1 MDATE
6 DDEHTTM
13 RLLDD
18 DDAEEAAH
26 AAYVASVRRTTT
38 NGTATT
44 DGGPPPPRRR
54 RRRGGRGRRE
64 RGGDVDAN
72 RRFDFFND
80 DDGRA
85 DDATTTGVD
94 DDDDD
99 ADVDEE
105 ELVDDDD
112 EDVDDAEEDDE
123 EEEEAEEEEDEED
136 EEDVEDAYEEERLAE
151 EGETEEDG
159 MGTIKV
165 IRSGSGDATGTSMTS
180 VDADAVISRT
190 LSDEDD
196 EDGGVAVD
204 WSDLGNRRARAT
216 LKDLNAILG
225 SEREFKREKKREIGH
240 LAVWSVASAKQ
251 GNGVELLR
259 DDDLGTFWQSD
270 GAQPHVVNAQ
280 FQHKVE
286 LCEIAL
292 WCEFK
297 MDESYTPA
305 MISIRAGTS
314 CHDFKEVRCVE
325 LFKPNGW
332 VRIRLDRERG
342 AVSPYLRA
350 YFIQIAVLANHQN
363 GRDTHVRQIKIFGPR
378 RDQARALGR
387 SLQLDFKSPKFT
399 AYSSVR

>member
-1 MDATE
+1 
-6 DDEHTTM
+6 M

-18 DDAEEAAH
+18 DDDDDEASH
-26 AAYVASVRRTTT
+26 AAYVASVRRT
-38 NGTATT
+38 AAA
-44 DGGPPPPRRR
+44 DGLPPPGARGEGRRR
-54 RRRGGRGRRE
+54 RVRGGGDDDEVGSRRL
-64 RGGDVDAN
+64 
-72 RRFDFFND
+72 DFFN
-80 DDGRA
+80 G
-85 DDATTTGVD
+85 D
-94 DDDDD
+94 DDDDIDDDEDD
-99 ADVDEE
+99 AFGDEE

-112 EDVDDAEEDDE
+112 DDDDDE
-123 EEEEAEEEEDEED
+123 DAEEEEAAEEEDA
-136 EEDVEDAYEEERLAE
+136 EDAYEEERLAE
-151 EGETEEDG
+151 EDRAEEEDG
-159 MGTIKV
+159 VGTIKV
-165 IRSGSGDATGTSMTS
+165 IRSGSGDATGTSTS
-180 VDADAVISRT
+180 ADADAVISRT

-196 EDGGVAVD
+196 ESGGVGGD
-204 WSDLGNRRARAT
+204 WSDLSDVDASTRGNRRVLSTA
-216 LKDLNAILG
+216 KDLNAVLG
-225 SEREFKREKKREIGH
+225 SEREFRREKKREIGH

-297 MDESYTPA
+297 MDESYTPS

-342 AVSPYLRA
+342 TVSPYLRA
-350 YFIQIAVLANHQN
+350 YFIQVAVLANHQN

-399 AYSSVR
+399 AYASVR

>member
-1 MDATE
+1 
-6 DDEHTTM
+6 M

-26 AAYVASVRRTTT
+26 AAYVASVRRRT
-38 NGTATT
+38 NGTNAS
-44 DGGPPPPRRR
+44 DGGPPPRRR
-54 RRRGGRGRRE
+54 RGRGE
-64 RGGDVDAN
+64 RDGDVDAN

-85 DDATTTGVD
+85 DGDATTTGG
-94 DDDDD
+94 DD

-105 ELVDDDD
+105 ELVDD
-112 EDVDDAEEDDE
+112 EDGDS
-123 EEEEAEEEEDEED
+123 AEEEEDDDEEDAEED
-136 EEDVEDAYEEERLAE
+136 EEEAEDAYEEERLAE
-151 EGETEEDG
+151 EGEAEEDG

-165 IRSGSGDATGTSMTS
+165 IRSGSVDATGTSTTS

-196 EDGGVAVD
+196 EDGGGAVD
-204 WSDLGNRRARAT
+204 WSDLDNRRVRAT

-280 FQHKVE
+280 FQHKME

>member
-1 MDATE
+1 
-6 DDEHTTM
+6 M

-26 AAYVASVRRTTT
+26 AAYVASVRRRTT
-38 NGTATT
+38 NGTDAS
-44 DGGPPPPRRR
+44 DGGPPPRRR
-54 RRRGGRGRRE
+54 RGRGE
-64 RGGDVDAN
+64 RDGDVDAN

-85 DDATTTGVD
+85 DGDATTTGG
-94 DDDDD
+94 DD

-105 ELVDDDD
+105 ELVDDD
-112 EDVDDAEEDDE
+112 EDGDS
-123 EEEEAEEEEDEED
+123 AEEEEDDDEEDAEED
-136 EEDVEDAYEEERLAE
+136 EEEAEDAYEEERLAE
-151 EGETEEDG
+151 EGEAEEDG

-165 IRSGSGDATGTSMTS
+165 IRSGSGDATGTSTTS

-196 EDGGVAVD
+196 EDGGGAVD
-204 WSDLGNRRARAT
+204 WSDLGNRRVRAT

-280 FQHKVE
+280 FQHKME

>member
-1 MDATE
+1 
-6 DDEHTTM
+6 M

-18 DDAEEAAH
+18 DDADEAAH
-26 AAYVASVRRTTT
+26 AAYVASVRRTT
-38 NGTATT
+38 NGTPTTT
-44 DGGPPPPRRR
+44 DGVPPPRRR
-54 RRRGGRGRRE
+54 GRRQ
-64 RGGDVDAN
+64 RGGDVAVVAN

-80 DDGRA
+80 DGRA
-85 DDATTTGVD
+85 GDATTTTTTTTTTGAD
-94 DDDDD
+94 AD

-112 EDVDDAEEDDE
+112 DAEEDDDAE
-123 EEEEAEEEEDEED
+123 DDDEEEEDAEED
-136 EEDVEDAYEEERLAE
+136 EEEVEDAYEEERLAE
-151 EGETEEDG
+151 EDEAEEEDG

-165 IRSGSGDATGTSMTS
+165 IRSGSGDAAGTSTTS

-196 EDGGVAVD
+196 EDGGAAVD
-204 WSDLGNRRARAT
+204 WSDSGNRRARAT